1 MSTASTVAAASH
13 HFSRPRYRP
22 SPSTKRNSVMA
33 PMYIGPAVNGCG
45 PQYIGSCLAV
55 SLRFFCPAWR
65 SSLMVADFSGFTAPA
80 DAPPLKLGII
90 RLGSS
95 SQP

>member
-1 MSTASTVAAASH
+1 MSTASSVATSSH

-22 SPSTKRNSVMA
+22 RPSTNRKTDMA

-45 PQYIGSCLAV
+45 PQYSGNCLAV
-55 SLRFFCPAWR
+55 SLRFFCPAR
-65 SSLMVADFSGFTAPA
+65 RRSLMVWDFSGFTAPA
-80 DAPPLKLGII
+80 DAPPLKSGII